1 MSRRDDFELWR
12 EVSRST
18 VGLAGMVELFAKRVR
33 REDRLDLAREMI
45 EHSDELAAR
54 RRGWKVKPW
63 DGGRLPS
70 GCGRVAGRR
79 PVMRPAKG

>member
-1 MSRRDDFELWR
+1 MSRRRDFELWR

-54 RRGWKVKPW
+54 AERQTDEVAAARLEGEARGWREAAVMLRTRRG
-63 DGGRLPS
+63 
-70 GCGRVAGRR
+70 
-79 PVMRPAKG
+79 